1 VWFEANLG
9 KIVCKT
15 VSTGKKIKR
24 LDMLEC
30 ACRPS
35 CDGISIQASWGEK
48 TKILTQKQPE
58 EKGLEVELKWYS
70 CLPSKHEAL
79 S

>member
-1 VWFEANLG
+1 MWFEANLG

-48 TKILTQKQPE
+48 NQNTH
-58 EKGLEVELKWYS
+58 
-70 CLPSKHEAL
+70 SKTTRGKRTGGGAQVV
-79 S
+79 